1 MRRSAKVV
9 GVVSLSDAKTL
20 ISPLFSATKTRPSAA
35 NRTTVGLVRPL
46 MGVVSAKPAG
56 SVLALADPAGQA
68 TASASATTTMAVAV
82 ADPDERGTAAL
93 LPITEGA

>member
-1 MRRSAKVV
+1 
-9 GVVSLSDAKTL
+9 
-20 ISPLFSATKTRPSAA
+20 
-35 NRTTVGLVRPL
+35 